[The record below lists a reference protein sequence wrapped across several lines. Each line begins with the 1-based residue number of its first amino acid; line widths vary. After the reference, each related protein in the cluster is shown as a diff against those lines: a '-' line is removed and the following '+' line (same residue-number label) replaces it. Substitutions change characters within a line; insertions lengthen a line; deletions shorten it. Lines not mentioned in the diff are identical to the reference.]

1 MQMERWMRQLHV
13 EDLDVYKSMNTGIED
28 DYIARFFERISSGN
42 NKLFGLFEGNNLIA
56 TAGYTLFQE
65 RYAMLGRLRA
75 SQTNRG
81 KNVGTDVLTRV
92 LALAKEDPAVDWIG
106 ANTEEYNGPAMRVL
120 EKIQAHP
127 ILPQYAAVAKDV
139 RGVGA
144 KGPLWQ
150 EVTDLE
156 VKRSW
161 LQETYIRTQKP
172 FPLQCYYPFPAT
184 EALFDEANL
193 LEWRFFEN
201 HDRSRFMILKKD
213 MKRYHYTQVVYPW
226 DDYFEQPG
234 LWDTVAE
241 AQLAHM
247 REVEDDVTVWL
258 DLPKTDAHKLPADHP
273 FDLSSIW
280 VLHEAVNQLT
290 TEKTEKAAR

>member
-1 MQMERWMRQLHV
+1 MEMERWMRQLHV
-13 EDLDVYKSMNTGIED
+13 EDLDVYQSMETGIED

-42 NKLFGLFEGNNLIA
+42 NRLFGLFEGEDLIA
-56 TAGYTLFQE
+56 TAGYTLFAG

-75 SQTNRG
+75 SQAIRG
-81 KNVGTDVLTRV
+81 KNIGTDVLTRV
-92 LALAKEDPAVDWIG
+92 LELAKQDPAVDWIG

-120 EKIQAHP
+120 EKIQAYP
-127 ILPQYAAVAKDV
+127 ILPQHAAVAKDV
-139 RGVGA
+139 SGLGE
-144 KGPLWQ
+144 KGPEWQ

-161 LQETYIRTQKP
+161 LNETYIRTQQP

-184 EALFDEANL
+184 ESLFDEESL
-193 LEWRFFEN
+193 QEWRFFEN
-201 HDRSRFMILKKD
+201 ADRSRYMILKKD

-234 LWDTVAE
+234 LWDTVAI
-241 AQLAHM
+241 AQTEHKE
-247 REVEDDVTVWL
+247 EVQDDVTVWL
-258 DLPKTDAHKLPADHP
+258 DLPKTHAYKLPADHP

-290 TEKTEKAAR
+290 REATKKAAR